1 MLELIA
7 ENTQTERSSDEGSPA
22 APTRLG
28 QCHEFLSRWAAIVG
42 GFLGAQQLEEGLNPC
57 LGQSLSAGKRFED
70 AESRLPTGINKDLGE
85 REAKSTTTRAW
96 ISF

>member
-57 LGQSLSAGKRFED
+57 LGQSLSAGKRFEYG
-70 AESRLPTGINKDLGE
+70 ESRLPTGIDKDLSE